1 MGLKFYNLEKTF
13 TINFLYI
20 LNKKGFMMSQLE
32 FLNMLR
38 SNYNKMLLTKKET
51 AKELNVS
58 EASIDRLRQNG
69 QLSSKKILGQ
79 VMFSLDEIARFLYE
93 A

>member
-1 MGLKFYNLEKTF
+1 
-13 TINFLYI
+13 
-20 LNKKGFMMSQLE
+20 MSQLDYLTMIRE
-32 FLNMLR
+32 KH
-38 SNYNKMLLTKKET
+38 NKMLLSKKET

-58 EASIDRLRQNG
+58 EATIDRLRQMG

-79 VMFSLDEIARFLYE
+79 IMFSIDEIARFLYE